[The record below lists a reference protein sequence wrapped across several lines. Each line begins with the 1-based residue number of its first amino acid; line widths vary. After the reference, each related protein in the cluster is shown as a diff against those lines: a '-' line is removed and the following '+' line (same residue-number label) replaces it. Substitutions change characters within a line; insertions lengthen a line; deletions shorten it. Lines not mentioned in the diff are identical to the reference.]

1 MFRDLTL
8 SILIAVAL
16 VLAIHIFGQAVQ
28 AFPLPHPV

>member
-8 SILIAVAL
+8 SILIAVAF
-16 VLAIHIFGQAVQ
+16 VLAAHIFAQ